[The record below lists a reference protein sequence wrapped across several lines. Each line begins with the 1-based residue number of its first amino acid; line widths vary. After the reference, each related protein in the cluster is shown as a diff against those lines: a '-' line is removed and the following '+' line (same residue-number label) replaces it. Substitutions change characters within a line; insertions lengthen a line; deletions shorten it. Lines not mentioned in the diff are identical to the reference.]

1 MRNSRLHELYTTLG
15 LSSAAELYDVACGN
29 HDIDEED
36 LEQMMDHLAPGYL
49 DELACHD
56 QEEGSDSYIPVTMNA
71 RGETVL
77 CAGLGDGL

>member
-1 MRNSRLHELYTTLG
+1 M
-15 LSSAAELYDVACGN
+15 ACGD

-36 LEQMMDHLAPGYL
+36 L
-49 DELACHD
+49 DELARQD